1 MKKHIKNVL
10 KNVKKKCLSNI
21 WIPPLVIEATDKDSG
36 INALLVYEILEAEA
50 KTFFAIDESTGALR
64 TMVSL
69 DFETKQRFEF
79 EVRVSDRGLPR
90 LTADSTTKVSKKIFF
105 LVKSQQVCARTGSRI
120 VRPIFLVKSQQF

>member
-1 MKKHIKNVL
+1 MPKKGKR
-10 KNVKKKCLSNI
+10 NVKKLCLRNI
-21 WIPPLVIEATDKDSG
+21 WMPPLVIEATDKDSG

-90 LTADSTTKVSKKIFF
+90 LTADSTTKVSII
-105 LVKSQQVCARTGSRI
+105 L
-120 VRPIFLVKSQQF
+120 IFLVKSQQFCACTRSRITRAIFLVKSQQF

>member
-1 MKKHIKNVL
+1 M
-10 KNVKKKCLSNI
+10 CLCNI

-90 LTADSTTKVSKKIFF
+90 LTADSTTKVSKKYIF
-105 LVKSQQVCARTGSRI
+105 LVKSQQV
-120 VRPIFLVKSQQF
+120 

>member
-1 MKKHIKNVL
+1 MKKEREKEC
-10 KNVKKKCLSNI
+10 KKKSLCNI

-90 LTADSTTKVSKKIFF
+90 LTADSTTKVSTYI
-105 LVKSQQVCARTGSRI
+105 
-120 VRPIFLVKSQQF
+120 

>member
-1 MKKHIKNVL
+1 M
-10 KNVKKKCLSNI
+10 CLCNI

-90 LTADSTTKVSKKIFF
+90 LTADSTTKVSKKHFF
-105 LVKSQQVCARTGSRI
+105 SCQIKFARALE
-120 VRPIFLVKSQQF
+120 VELQQF

>member
-1 MKKHIKNVL
+1 M
-10 KNVKKKCLSNI
+10 
-21 WIPPLVIEATDKDSG
+21 PPLVIEATDKDSG

-90 LTADSTTKVSKKIFF
+90 LTADSTTKVSTYEITFSHQIATSLRAHRKLNYAPDFSRQITTLLKA
-105 LVKSQQVCARTGSRI
+105 KSMLNAKFWCLI
-120 VRPIFLVKSQQF
+120 MMP

>member
-1 MKKHIKNVL
+1 M
-10 KNVKKKCLSNI
+10 CLRNI
-21 WIPPLVIEATDKDSG
+21 WMPPLVIEATDKDSG

-90 LTADSTTKVSKKIFF
+90 LTADSTTKVSLKLFF
-105 LVKSQQVCARTGSRI
+105 LVKSRLT
-120 VRPIFLVKSQQF
+120 PISFLLGYYTS